1 LPKTFHY
8 GGQAVIEGVMM
19 RGQKNLAMAV
29 RRPNGKV
36 TLVTKPLSSIYTGKV
51 RRIPFLR
58 GVIVLLEALVL
69 GIQAL
74 FRSANISL
82 EEEDTEIS
90 NLTLIGALLVS
101 LSFAVAVFFLAP
113 LFLADLIYPH
123 SNSYLISNIVEG
135 LIRIGIFLLYIG
147 AINLIPDIRR
157 VFAYHGAEHKAVNA
171 YENGAPLEVDAVR
184 QYSTAHI
191 RCGTSFLLVVMV
203 LAIIVFAL
211 VDQSELWLRILS
223 RIVLVPVIAG
233 VGYEIIQL
241 GVNHA
246 DNPLTRVLLT
256 PGLLLQ
262 AMTTRQPDDSQLE
275 VAITALKEVVETDNP
290 QESD

>member
-1 LPKTFHY
+1 MSKTFHY

-19 RGQKNLAMAV
+19 RGQKSLAMAV
-29 RRPNGKV
+29 RRPNGQV
-36 TLVTKPLSSIYTGKV
+36 ALITKPLSSIYTGKV

-58 GVIVLLEALVL
+58 GVVVLLEAMVL
-69 GIQAL
+69 GIQSL

-90 NLTLIGALLVS
+90 NLVLWGALLVS
-101 LSFAVAVFFLAP
+101 LAFVVAFWFLAP
-113 LFLADLIYPH
+113 LFLTHFIYTD
-123 SNSYLISNIVEG
+123 SSSLVSNIIEG
-135 LIRIGIFLLYIG
+135 LIRIGFFILYIG

-157 VFAYHGAEHKAVNA
+157 VFAYHGAEHKTVNA

-184 QYSTAHI
+184 KYSTAHI
-191 RCGTSFLLVVMV
+191 RCGTSFLLVVLV

-211 VDQSELWLRILS
+211 VGQPAMWLRILS
-223 RIVLVPVIAG
+223 RIVLIPVIAG
-233 VGYEIIQL
+233 IGYEIIQI

-246 DNPLTRVLLT
+246 DNSLIRVLLT
-256 PGLLLQ
+256 PGLALQ

-290 QESD
+290 QDHD

>member
-1 LPKTFHY
+1 MSKTFHY

-19 RGQKNLAMAV
+19 RGQKSLAMAV
-29 RRPNGKV
+29 RRPNGQV
-36 TLVTKPLSSIYTGKV
+36 ALITKPLSSIYTGKV

-58 GVIVLLEALVL
+58 GVVVLLEAMVL
-69 GIQAL
+69 GIQSL

-90 NLTLIGALLVS
+90 NLVLWGALLVS
-101 LSFAVAVFFLAP
+101 LAFVVAFWFLAP
-113 LFLADLIYPH
+113 LFLTHFIYTD
-123 SNSYLISNIVEG
+123 SSSLVSNIIEG
-135 LIRIGIFLLYIG
+135 LIRIGFFILYIG

-157 VFAYHGAEHKAVNA
+157 VFAYHGAEHKTVNA

-184 QYSTAHI
+184 KYSTAHI
-191 RCGTSFLLVVMV
+191 RCGTSFLLVVLV

-211 VDQSELWLRILS
+211 VGQPAMWLRILS
-223 RIVLVPVIAG
+223 RIVLIPVIAG
-233 VGYEIIQL
+233 IGYEVIQI

-246 DNPLTRVLLT
+246 DNSLIRVLLT
-256 PGLLLQ
+256 PGLALQ

-290 QESD
+290 QDHD